1 MRGCLFDLDGTLI
14 NSLED
19 MAASVNYALMERGYP
34 VHTLEEYRYM
44 VGSGVTLLCERAL
57 SPYARTPEQVR
68 TLRQVF
74 QAYYAEHGMD
84 ATRPYPG
91 VNWMLQ
97 QLRALKMHMGVITNK
112 PDQDA
117 QRIVERTFGKGVFDI
132 VIGQREGRPMKPD
145 PSVAFEAIE
154 GMGIQ
159 PAECAYFGDSGVDMQ
174 TAEAAGAR
182 GVGVLW
188 GYRTAD
194 ELLENGALA
203 LIKSPEELFTL
214 IKRWAVT

>member
-1 MRGCLFDLDGTLI
+1 M
-14 NSLED
+14 
-19 MAASVNYALMERGYP
+19 
-34 VHTLEEYRYM
+34 
-44 VGSGVTLLCERAL
+44 
-57 SPYARTPEQVR
+57 
-68 TLRQVF
+68 
-74 QAYYAEHGMD
+74 
-84 ATRPYPG
+84 
-91 VNWMLQ
+91 
-97 QLRALKMHMGVITNK
+97 
-112 PDQDA
+112 
-117 QRIVERTFGKGVFDI
+117 
-132 VIGQREGRPMKPD
+132 
-145 PSVAFEAIE
+145 
-154 GMGIQ
+154 Q